1 MKTLLNRAGL
11 LSLIVLTFTACSE
24 TKSVKNGPIV
34 LGDSATIITE
44 EDPKKLKDLV
54 AELEPVIPPPSEN
67 TDTPESQKASETPVK
82 DSPVAKAPVKEQP
95 KPVAANGIQ
104 ANFRDVSV
112 TLENINGKLAGNPN
126 LERAN
131 GAVYTW
137 VSGEIN
143 GSRIKVSGNV
153 LKVSQRYQTV
163 VLLKS
168 RYGDLLIDG
177 LSTTSSW
184 EPLRGGN
191 GTWQIS
197 GLDSK
202 SIEYTDAGPAEIR
215 NAVQKAAR
223 RRRMS
228 RRNLEELM
236 RGIKH
241 VRDAGQKPFVVEL
254 RSAMWKIDGK
264 DAQGRNFSKQ
274 IRLDIPL

>member
-11 LSLIVLTFTACSE
+11 LSLIVLVFTACSE

-34 LGDSATIITE
+34 LGDSSTIVTE

-54 AELEPVIPPPSEN
+54 AELEPVIPPSEN
-67 TDTPESQKASETPVK
+67 KDTEVQKTEDAPAK
-82 DSPVAKAPVKEQP
+82 DSPATQAPVKEQP

-104 ANFRDVSV
+104 ANFKGVSV
-112 TLENINGKLAGNPN
+112 VLENINGKLAGNPN

-137 VSGEIN
+137 LSGEIN
-143 GSRIKVSGNV
+143 GSKIKVSGGDV
-153 LKVSQRYQTV
+153 QKVSQRYQTA

-184 EPLRGGN
+184 AAVRGSN
-191 GTWQIS
+191 GTYHIS

-202 SIEYTDAGPAEIR
+202 SVEYTDAGPAEIR
-215 NAVQKAAR
+215 SAVQKAGR

-228 RRNLEELM
+228 RKNLEELM
-236 RGIKH
+236 RSIKH
-241 VRDAGQKPFVVEL
+241 VRDAGQKPFIVEL
-254 RSAMWKIDGK
+254 RSVMWKIDGK